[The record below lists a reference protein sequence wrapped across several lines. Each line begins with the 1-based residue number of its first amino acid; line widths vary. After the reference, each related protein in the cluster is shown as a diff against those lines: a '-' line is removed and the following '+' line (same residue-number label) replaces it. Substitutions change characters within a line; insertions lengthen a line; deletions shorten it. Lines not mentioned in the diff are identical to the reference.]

1 MSLSFGAKNDGEGG
15 NMETKY
21 RRIAAIFLLL
31 GMMWAWTPVNGADWY
46 VDPGADPHG
55 DGTSWSQAFQTIQQ
69 AVNAAED
76 RWMICSGPPDTIH
89 VMGGI
94 YPRLTPIEIDK
105 YVTVLGGYN
114 FKGIRDWRNNPTIID
129 GLDIARRCL
138 TITRRAIID
147 GFTIRNARSNG
158 IEIDSSPVYCSTFD
172 FYHVPIIRN
181 CIFEDNGPNSL
192 TFDPPNDGGGIYD
205 NHSSSRIE
213 NCIFQR
219 NIANQGGGIYFRGSR
234 NIFDRCVFRDNQ
246 VFESGGAIHEQTADL
261 TTDESATI
269 TNCLFYNNHSETVA
283 GAIAF
288 YRVPP
293 RIRNSTFV
301 GNTTI
306 IGGGAFYGRYG
317 PNVYNSIF
325 WDNLP
330 DQLVALYDHPD
341 HYVAHSCMQDGWTG
355 PGTDNTDDDPTFVA
369 PTTHDY
375 HLALGSPGID
385 TGYRDGMPLEDLDGV
400 LRPHDGT
407 GDGIAK
413 WDMGAYEFLLVTL
426 PGDFD
431 WDWDVD
437 GRNLPVFGNS
447 FGTDI
452 GDLAYNAS
460 CDFDKNGS
468 VDENDLSVFAEKFGQ
483 IGSP

>member
-1 MSLSFGAKNDGEGG
+1 MGTAYRKYAAFSLLFG
-15 NMETKY
+15 
-21 RRIAAIFLLL
+21 IIL
-31 GMMWAWTPVNGADWY
+31 AWTSVNAADWY
-46 VDPGADPHG
+46 VDPGAAPNG
-55 DGTSWSQAFQTIQQ
+55 DGTSWGKAFQTIQQ
-69 AVNAAED
+69 AVNAATSL
-76 RWMICSGPPDTIH
+76 WVLCQGPLDTIH
-89 VMGGI
+89 VMGGT
-94 YPRLTPIEIDK
+94 YQRLTPIEIGK
-105 YVTVLGGYN
+105 YVAILGGYN
-114 FKGIRDWRNNPTIID
+114 NKGIRNWQDNPTIID
-129 GLDIARRCL
+129 GLDIAPQCL
-138 TITRRAIID
+138 ILTGRGIID
-147 GFTIRNARSNG
+147 GFTIRNARYNG
-158 IEIDSSPVYCSTFD
+158 IEIDSNPVYCSTFD
-172 FYHVPIIRN
+172 FYHVPIIKN

-192 TFDPPNDGGGIYD
+192 QIDPPNDGGGIYD
-205 NHSSSRIE
+205 NQSSSRIE

-219 NIANQGGGIYFRGSR
+219 NIANQGGGVYFRGTR
-234 NIFDRCVFRDNQ
+234 NSFDRCIFRDNQ
-246 VFESGGAIHEQTADL
+246 VWESGGAIHEQTTDW

-306 IGGGAFYGRYG
+306 ILGGAFYGRYG

-325 WDNLP
+325 WNNLP
-330 DQLVALYDHPD
+330 DQLHALWYHPD
-341 HYVAHSCMQDGWTG
+341 HYVAHSCVQDGWTG
-355 PGTDNTDDDPTFVA
+355 PGTANTADDPIFLA
-369 PTTHDY
+369 PATHDY
-375 HLALGSPGID
+375 HLTLGSPCID
-385 TGYRDGMPLEDLDGV
+385 TGYREGMPTSDLEGV

-407 GDGIAK
+407 GDGIAE
-413 WDMGAYEFLLVTL
+413 WDMGAYEFLLITL

-460 CDFDKNGS
+460 CDFDENGS